1 MNDMEIGDSAPDFEL
16 EANDGNKIRL
26 ESFTGKNNVVLCFYP
41 KNHLFAC
48 PSKKVFEMAKSVIS
62 VYPEILSTSS
72 KLFAISI
79 DTVES
84 QKKFVEEYNIPYLH
98 LSDTQKSTCKK
109 YSGLNIAGLAK
120 RITFIIDKNGI
131 IKNIFRNIDVQN
143 HGKQIIEFLKKS
155 FFSNSLLSFLLSTPP
170 CNFKLIFDASDNELK
185 YFSSLARY
193 LLAKT

>member
-1 MNDMEIGDSAPDFEL
+1 MNDMEVGDSAPDFEL
-16 EANDGNKIRL
+16 EANDGTKINL
-26 ESFTGKNNVVLCFYP
+26 KSFTGKNNVVLCFYP

-62 VYPEILSTSS
+62 VYPEILSTNS

-98 LSDTQKSTCKK
+98 LSDVQKDTCKK

-120 RITFIIDKNGI
+120 RETFIIDKNGT
-131 IKNIFRNIDVQN
+131 IKNIFRDIDVKS
-143 HGKQIIEFLKKS
+143 HGNQIVESLKK
-155 FFSNSLLSFLLSTPP
+155 L
-170 CNFKLIFDASDNELK
+170 D
-185 YFSSLARY
+185 
-193 LLAKT
+193 